1 MLSKETQEYREYTHN
16 CSMLNCRK
24 YPKYDTGCNV
34 QQVKQISGWIA
45 LSFLF
50 TRICKNMNLNEY
62 PQSIYKL
69 VNILSIDQMFT
80 TSGGH
85 KHR

>member
-34 QQVKQISGWIA
+34 QQIKQISGWIA
-45 LSFLF
+45 LFFFYL
-50 TRICKNMNLNEY
+50 
-62 PQSIYKL
+62 L
-69 VNILSIDQMFT
+69 VFAEI
-80 TSGGH
+80 
-85 KHR
+85 

>member
-34 QQVKQISGWIA
+34 QQIKQISGWIA
-45 LSFLF
+45 LFF
-50 TRICKNMNLNEY
+50 F
-62 PQSIYKL
+62 IYSYLQKYEFKR
-69 VNILSIDQMFT
+69 VSAIYI
-80 TSGGH
+80 
-85 KHR
+85 